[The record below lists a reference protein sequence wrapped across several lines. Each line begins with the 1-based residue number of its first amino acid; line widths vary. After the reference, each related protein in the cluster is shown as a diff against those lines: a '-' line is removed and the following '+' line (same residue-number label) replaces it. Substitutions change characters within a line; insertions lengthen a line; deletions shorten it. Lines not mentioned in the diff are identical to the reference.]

1 MSGLGSLG
9 LLVRG
14 EDSSLKPALSWIQ
27 EEGIDELKW

>member
-9 LLVRG
+9 MPVRS

-27 EEGIDELKW
+27 EEEIDELKW